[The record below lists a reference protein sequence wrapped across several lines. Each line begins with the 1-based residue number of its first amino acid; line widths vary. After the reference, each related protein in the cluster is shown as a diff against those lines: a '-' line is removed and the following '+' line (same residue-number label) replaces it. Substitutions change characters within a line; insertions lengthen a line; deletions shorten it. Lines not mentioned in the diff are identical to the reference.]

1 MTMHNPSW
9 TSIMR
14 GGARDGRERVR
25 RLVHR
30 KLLHLGAVLA
40 AVMLVALGGYALYTR
55 DDFRGAERS
64 GRAACV
70 EAVDA
75 MNADWNTLSRLHDR
89 ASHVFSTLDGSYDLD
104 RLGTLLN
111 ATPDEPPT
119 LDCEADPTGAQS
131 EAGRLAGG
139 YERTAAE
146 YRLALQRK
154 DGE

>member
-104 RLGTLLN
+104 RLGTLLDK
-111 ATPDEPPT
+111 PMVGPPA
-119 LDCEADPTGAQS
+119 LDCAAGPTDAT
-131 EAGRLAGG
+131 ARATRLDDE
-139 YERTAAE
+139 YERIVVE

-154 DGE
+154 NGE

>member
-1 MTMHNPSW
+1 MAVHNPSW

-14 GGARDGRERVR
+14 GGARDGRERIR

-104 RLGTLLN
+104 RLGTLLD
-111 ATPDEPPT
+111 ATLDEPPT
-119 LDCEADPTGAQS
+119 LDCEVDPTGVQS
-131 EAGRLAGG
+131 KAGRLAGE
-139 YERTAAE
+139 YKRMTAE